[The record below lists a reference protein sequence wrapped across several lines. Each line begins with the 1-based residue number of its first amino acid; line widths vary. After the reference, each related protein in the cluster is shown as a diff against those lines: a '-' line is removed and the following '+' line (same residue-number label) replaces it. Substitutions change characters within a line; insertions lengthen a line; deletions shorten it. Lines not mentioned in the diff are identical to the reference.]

1 MTDNINNGAT
11 VSNPSPTPDGTAV
24 IINAAYSGGK
34 RAAFERHD
42 VDSMPCIIGNAS
54 ERMGDDAT
62 FFVAVF
68 SAAGGRTT
76 MHPLPVRDLCLYEVH
91 EGDFIGVME
100 RVDGTLFVDSYFV
113 KSITDTHIL
122 AIHAIL

>member
-11 VSNPSPTPDGTAV
+11 VSNPSPTQRKIV
-24 IINAAYSGGK
+24 IANSAHSGQ
-34 RAAFERHD
+34 RISFERHN
-42 VDSMPCIIGNAS
+42 VDGTPCIIGNAS
-54 ERMGDDAT
+54 EHMSNDAA

-76 MHPLPVRDLCLYEVH
+76 ILPLPVRDLCLYEVH
-91 EGDFIGVME
+91 EGDFISVME

-113 KSITDTHIL
+113 VSITDTHIQ